1 MEMTRNYSA
10 VESQPEY
17 DIEFWNLMR
26 NKPVSGKALSKGK
39 DVTTGAYNMPTGSSG
54 KLMKALEKE
63 SLFRQIATVHRA
75 YKTGYRIYAKDCKD
89 KAQFVAEGEA
99 IPIYDGLEDFKNLPV
114 DSHKAAAIVKLDE
127 DFVNDANFD
136 IDTHL
141 VGKFAKAFARTE
153 DNAFINGTGE
163 GEPIGILNKTD
174 GADVGVTT
182 DALTYDD
189 EISLYFSV
197 PSEYRKNGVWLM
209 NDKTALA
216 LRKMKDSDGNYLWN
230 NSNDTILGKRV
241 LISEFMPDIGAGAK
255 PIAFGDF
262 SYYWVI
268 GRKPVSVRTLVEK
281 FTFYDQIGYLAIEFL
296 DGKLVR
302 SEAIKVIEIA
312 NSNENV

>member
-1 MEMTRNYSA
+1 MEMTRNYSTI
-10 VESQPEY
+10 ESQPEY

-26 NKPVSGKALSKGK
+26 NKPVSGKTLSKGK
-39 DVTTGAYNMPTGSSG
+39 DITTGTYNMPTSSSG

-75 YKTGYRIYAKDCKD
+75 YKIGYRIYAKDCKD
-89 KAQFVAEGEA
+89 SAQFVAEGEA
-99 IPIYDGLEDFKNLPV
+99 IPIYDGLEDFTNLPV
-114 DSHKAAAIVKLDE
+114 DSHKAAALVKLDE
-127 DFVNDANFD
+127 DFVNDANFG
-136 IDTHL
+136 IENY
-141 VGKFAKAFARTE
+141 VIGKFAKAFARTE

-163 GEPIGILNKTD
+163 GEPVGILNKTD

-182 DALTYDD
+182 GTLIYDD
-189 EISLYFSV
+189 VISLYFSV

-230 NSNDTILGKRV
+230 NSNDTILGKQV
-241 LISEFMPDIGAGAK
+241 LISEFMPDIEAGAK

-302 SEAIKVIEIA
+302 TEAIKVIEIA

>member
-1 MEMTRNYSA
+1 MEMTKNYSA
-10 VESQPEY
+10 IESQPEY

-26 NKPVSGKALSKGK
+26 NKAISGKVISKGT
-39 DVTTGAYNMPTGSSG
+39 DVTTGTYNMPTNASG
-54 KLMKALEKE
+54 KLMKALERE
-63 SLFRQIATVHRA
+63 SLFRKIASVHRA

-89 KAQFVAEGEA
+89 NAQFVAEGEA
-99 IPIYDGLEDFKNLPV
+99 IPIYEGIEDFTNLPV

-127 DFVNDANFD
+127 DFVNDAGFD
-136 IDTHL
+136 IEAHL
-141 VGKFAKAFARTE
+141 IGKFAKAIARTE
-153 DNAFINGTGE
+153 DNAFINGTGV
-163 GEPIGILNKTD
+163 GAPTGILNATG

-182 DALTYDD
+182 NTLIYDD
-189 EISLYFSV
+189 VISLYFSV

-230 NSNDTILGKRV
+230 NANDNILGKQV
-241 LISEFMPDIGAGAK
+241 LISEFMPDIGAGTK
-255 PIAFGDF
+255 PVAFGDF

-268 GRKPVSVRTLVEK
+268 GRKPISVRTLVEK

-302 SEAIKVIEIA
+302 SEAIKVIEMA
-312 NSNENV
+312 KSNENV

>member
-1 MEMTRNYSA
+1 
-10 VESQPEY
+10 
-17 DIEFWNLMR
+17 
-26 NKPVSGKALSKGK
+26 
-39 DVTTGAYNMPTGSSG
+39 MPTGSSG

-63 SLFRQIATVHRA
+63 SLFRHIATVHRA

-89 KAQFVAEGEA
+89 KAQFVAEGDA
-99 IPIYDGLEDFKNLPV
+99 IPIYDGLEDFTNLPL
-114 DSHKAAAIVKLDE
+114 DSHKAVAIVKLDE

-136 IDTHL
+136 FNNYL

-163 GEPIGILNKTD
+163 GEPTGILNATG
-174 GADVGVTT
+174 GADVGISTGT
-182 DALTYDD
+182 LTYDD
-189 EISLYFSV
+189 VISLYVSV

-216 LRKMKDSDGNYLWN
+216 LRKIKDADGNYLWN
-230 NSNDTILGKRV
+230 NTNDTILGKQV
-241 LISEFMPDIGAGAK
+241 LVSEFMLDIEAGAK
-255 PIAFGDF
+255 PIAFGDL

-268 GRKPVSVRTLVEK
+268 GRKPIAVRTLVEK

-312 NSNENV
+312 NSNKNV

>member
-1 MEMTRNYSA
+1 MEMTKNYST

-39 DVTTGAYNMPTGSSG
+39 DVTTGAYNMPTSSSG
-54 KLMKALEKE
+54 KLMNALEKE

-75 YKTGYRIYAKDCKD
+75 YKTAYRIYAKDCKD

-99 IPIYDGLEDFKNLPV
+99 IPIYDGLEDFTNLPV

-189 EISLYFSV
+189 VISLYFSV
-197 PSEYRKNGVWLM
+197 PSDYRKNGVWLM

-230 NSNDTILGKRV
+230 NSNDTILGKQV
-241 LISEFMPDIGAGAK
+241 LISEFMPDIESGTK